1 MILKRSSKLMGWNYE
16 QFKTIIEMEKMDTM
30 EVSLTRDQ
38 VKSINKNLRHALRNG
53 VLPFRWQDEHER
65 RYRRIVYEMGLE
77 TGRQFKVT
85 KVGVNW
91 MVEDVGE
98 RKK

>member
-1 MILKRSSKLMGWNYE
+1 
-16 QFKTIIEMEKMDTM
+16 MEK
-30 EVSLTRDQ
+30 EIQLTGEQ
-38 VKSINKNLRHALRNG
+38 VKGINKDLRESLRDG
-53 VLPFRWQDEHER
+53 ELPFRWQDEHER

-91 MVEDVGE
+91 VVEDVGE

>member
-1 MILKRSSKLMGWNYE
+1 
-16 QFKTIIEMEKMDTM
+16 METMDTM
-30 EVSLTRDQ
+30 EVSLTREQ
-38 VKSINKNLRHALRNG
+38 VKDINKRLRHALRNG
-53 VLPFRWQDEHER
+53 NLPFTWKDEHER
-65 RYRRIVYEMGLE
+65 RYRKIVYEMSLE

-91 MVEDVGE
+91 AVEDVGE

>member
-1 MILKRSSKLMGWNYE
+1 
-16 QFKTIIEMEKMDTM
+16 MEK
-30 EVSLTRDQ
+30 ELQLTSEQ
-38 VKSINKNLRHALRNG
+38 VKSINKNLRYALRNG

-65 RYRRIVYEMGLE
+65 RYRRIVYEMGIE

-91 MVEDVGE
+91 VVEDVGE

>member
-1 MILKRSSKLMGWNYE
+1 
-16 QFKTIIEMEKMDTM
+16 MEIK
-30 EVSLTRDQ
+30 ELQLTSEQ
-38 VKSINKNLRHALRNG
+38 VKDINKRLREALRNER
-53 VLPFRWQDEHER
+53 LPFTWQDEHER
-65 RYRRIVYEMGLE
+65 RYRKIVYEMSLE

-91 MVEDVGE
+91 AVEDVGE

>member
-1 MILKRSSKLMGWNYE
+1 
-16 QFKTIIEMEKMDTM
+16 MEK
-30 EVSLTRDQ
+30 ELQLTSEQ
-38 VKSINKNLRHALRNG
+38 VKNINRDLRYALRGGN
-53 VLPFRWQDEHER
+53 LPFSWQDEHER
-65 RYRRIVYEMGLE
+65 RYRRIVYEIGIE

-91 MVEDVGE
+91 TVEYVGE

>member
-1 MILKRSSKLMGWNYE
+1 
-16 QFKTIIEMEKMDTM
+16 MEK
-30 EVSLTRDQ
+30 ELQLTKEQ
-38 VKSINKNLRHALRNG
+38 VKSINKDLRHALRNG
-53 VLPFRWQDEHER
+53 ILPFRWQDEHER
-65 RYRRIVYEMGLE
+65 RYRKIVYEMSLE

-91 MVEDVGE
+91 VVEDIGE

>member
-1 MILKRSSKLMGWNYE
+1 
-16 QFKTIIEMEKMDTM
+16 MDTM
-30 EVSLTRDQ
+30 EVSLTREQ
-38 VKSINKNLRHALRNG
+38 VKDINKRLRYALRNG
-53 VLPFRWQDEHER
+53 ALPFSWRDEHER

-85 KVGVNW
+85 KVGFNW
-91 MVEDVGE
+91 TVEDVGE

>member
-1 MILKRSSKLMGWNYE
+1 
-16 QFKTIIEMEKMDTM
+16 MEK
-30 EVSLTRDQ
+30 ELQLTSEQ
-38 VKSINKNLRHALRNG
+38 VKSINKRLREALRGGN
-53 VLPFRWQDEHER
+53 LPFTWKDEHER

>member
-1 MILKRSSKLMGWNYE
+1 MKKEL
-16 QFKTIIEMEKMDTM
+16 Q
-30 EVSLTRDQ
+30 LTSEQ
-38 VKSINKNLRHALRNG
+38 VKSINRDLRYALRNG
-53 VLPFRWQDEHER
+53 VLPFSWKDEHER
-65 RYRRIVYEMGLE
+65 RYRRIAYEMGLE

-91 MVEDVGE
+91 VVEDVGE

>member
-1 MILKRSSKLMGWNYE
+1 
-16 QFKTIIEMEKMDTM
+16 MEK
-30 EVSLTRDQ
+30 ELQLTREQ
-38 VKSINKNLRHALRNG
+38 VKGINRDLRIALRNG
-53 VLPFRWQDEHER
+53 LLPFRWQDEHER
-65 RYRRIVYEMGLE
+65 RYRKIVYEMSLE

-91 MVEDVGE
+91 AVEDVGE

>member
-1 MILKRSSKLMGWNYE
+1 
-16 QFKTIIEMEKMDTM
+16 MEK
-30 EVSLTRDQ
+30 ELQLTSEQ
-38 VKSINKNLRHALRNG
+38 VKDINKRLRYALRNG
-53 VLPFRWQDEHER
+53 VLPFSWRDEHER
-65 RYRRIVYEMGLE
+65 RYRRIVYEMSIE

-98 RKK
+98 RKKWRK

>member
-1 MILKRSSKLMGWNYE
+1 MNLK
-16 QFKTIIEMEKMDTM
+16 IMEK
-30 EVSLTRDQ
+30 EELQLTSEQ
-38 VKSINKNLRHALRNG
+38 VKKINKDLRHALRNG

-65 RYRRIVYEMGLE
+65 RYRRIAYEMGLE

>member
-1 MILKRSSKLMGWNYE
+1 
-16 QFKTIIEMEKMDTM
+16 MEK
-30 EVSLTRDQ
+30 EIQLTSEQ
-38 VKSINKNLRHALRNG
+38 VKDINRDLRYALRNG
-53 VLPFRWQDEHER
+53 WVPFKWQDEHER

-85 KVGVNW
+85 KVGINW
-91 MVEDVGE
+91 TVEDIGE

>member
-1 MILKRSSKLMGWNYE
+1 
-16 QFKTIIEMEKMDTM
+16 MEK
-30 EVSLTRDQ
+30 ELQLTSEQ
-38 VKSINKNLRHALRNG
+38 VKSINRDLRYALRNG

-65 RYRRIVYEMGLE
+65 RYRRIVYEMGIE

-91 MVEDVGE
+91 VVEDVGE

>member
-1 MILKRSSKLMGWNYE
+1 
-16 QFKTIIEMEKMDTM
+16 MEK
-30 EVSLTRDQ
+30 ELQLTSEQ
-38 VKSINKNLRHALRNG
+38 VKSINKDLRGALRNG
-53 VLPFRWQDEHER
+53 VLPFKWQDEHER
-65 RYRRIVYEMGLE
+65 RYRRIAYEMGLE

-91 MVEDVGE
+91 VVEDAGE

>member
-1 MILKRSSKLMGWNYE
+1 
-16 QFKTIIEMEKMDTM
+16 METK
-30 EVSLTRDQ
+30 ELQLTREQ
-38 VKSINKNLRHALRNG
+38 IKEINKNLRHALRNG
-53 VLPFRWQDEHER
+53 VLPFWWQDEHER
-65 RYRRIVYEMGLE
+65 RYRRIAYEMGLE

-91 MVEDVGE
+91 VVEDVGE